1 MILPRSE
8 WALSG
13 AGTLAGL
20 HAGAVNYLWKHTR
33 PAAMADTSAGSIIAG
48 CLATGMQPVDMKHVV
63 LSADYSRLIPI
74 NPWLAPFRG
83 YLASTKNVR
92 AFLLE
97 LTKGQRMADCEIPFI
112 AIASDLTTGRVATFD
127 MQKNPDMLVAD
138 AILASMSIPDVFP
151 AFQGRYVDG
160 GVLCNL
166 GIQYLPGKHKRL
178 GLRVSEAQTVGPVTG
193 IVDEQERL
201 ISMMLSASEDD
212 ELLLARSLNI
222 PVISLPGGN
231 LGFLNRHTTQA
242 QKLGLYEAGYAAAQ
256 AWLESMEGK
265 TWLSAT
271 R

>member
-1 MILPRSE
+1 MLPRSE

-20 HAGAVNYLWKHTR
+20 HAGAVNYLWQYTR
-33 PAAMADTSAGSIIAG
+33 PSIMAATSAGSIIAG
-48 CLATGMQPVDMKHVV
+48 CLATGMQPAEMKHVV
-63 LSADYSRLIPI
+63 LSADYAKLIPI

-97 LTKGQRMADCEIPFI
+97 LTNQQVMADCEIPFI
-112 AIASDLTTGRVATFD
+112 AISSDLNTGRVATFD

-166 GIQYLPGKHKRL
+166 GVQYLPGKHKRL

-193 IVDEQERL
+193 LVDEQERL
-201 ISMMLSASEDD
+201 ISMMLSASESD
-212 ELLLARSLNI
+212 EMLLAKSLNI
-222 PVISLPGGN
+222 PVICLPGGN
-231 LGFLNRHTTQA
+231 LGFLNRSMTQA
-242 QKLGLYEAGYAAAQ
+242 QKLSLYEAGYSAAQ
-256 AWLESMEGK
+256 AWCNSAAGK
-265 TWLSAT
+265 AWLTQS
-271 R
+271 